1 MLSGETA
8 NGKYPLEAVKMMVKI
23 AERTEQEIKGH
34 SVEYS
39 NLHSKRSISSAVCN
53 AAVQTADN
61 LGAKAIICPTI
72 SGFTARLTSKL
83 KPEAEII
90 GCSPYDNVLR
100 KMQIYWGVRPL
111 KTATETSTDKI
122 IEHALVVSEQA
133 GYVEEGDT
141 VIVSAGIATTSD
153 PSAKRGLT
161 NTMRVV
167 TL

>member
-1 MLSGETA
+1 M
-8 NGKYPLEAVKMMVKI
+8 
-23 AERTEQEIKGH
+23 
-34 SVEYS
+34 
-39 NLHSKRSISSAVCN
+39 
-53 AAVQTADN
+53 
-61 LGAKAIICPTI
+61 
-72 SGFTARLTSKL
+72 
-83 KPEAEII
+83 EII

-133 GYVEEGDT
+133 GYVEEEGDT